1 MHLFILASY
10 GVVSAAAGFV
20 LSQSVSQLA
29 PTTCYLIAGAG
40 FLAAALLHEIFSRRL
55 EQRDLANQ
63 LDVAFDEVD
72 ELRDI
77 NRDLMADVVRAREEI
92 AVLCDVV
99 ESAADDANQMLA
111 REMKVLQSQLGHL
124 ESVRRPKAARPS
136 RRKPSNKALQE
147 RQVANQA
154 QESKVEADADTD
166 AVAEADA
173 PYVLTNVASPQ
184 SYEGPVD
191 EAEILGH
198 IREALE
204 SNRVDLYI
212 QPIVSLPQR
221 RAQHFE
227 AFSRIRTAD
236 GRIVAARQY
245 LDVAKKQG
253 LIGTI
258 DNLLL
263 MRCVQLL
270 RRNEKRQS
278 DVSFFVNISDHT
290 LNDTEFLDQFIGF
303 MASNPT
309 LATRLVFEIAQRDV
323 MGLSDTVLEQLAA
336 LGKLGFRFSM
346 DQVEDLDIDFQAL
359 AQANFRFMKVPI
371 SLLLTLPED
380 GANWVHPRNLKA
392 KSTVSEI
399 SLVVE
404 RIEQESDVIEVLEY
418 GFDFGQGFLFG
429 APRPSRDEADAA

>member
-1 MHLFILASY
+1 MHLFILVSY
-10 GVVSAAAGFV
+10 GAVSAAAGFV
-20 LSQSVSQLA
+20 LSQSVSELA
-29 PTTCYLIAGAG
+29 STTCYLIAGAG
-40 FLAAALLHEIFSRRL
+40 FLVAALLHEIVSRRL
-55 EQRDLANQ
+55 EQRDLAGQ
-63 LDVAFDEVD
+63 LDMAFDEVD
-72 ELRDI
+72 ELRDV
-77 NRDLMADVVRAREEI
+77 NRDLMADVVRVREEV
-92 AVLCDVV
+92 AVLCEVV
-99 ESAADDANQMLA
+99 ENAADDANQALA

-124 ESVRRPKAARPS
+124 ETVRRPKAARPS
-136 RRKPSNKALQE
+136 RRKPSSKAAQQ
-147 RQVANQA
+147 RQAANQA
-154 QESKVEADADTD
+154 PES
-166 AVAEADA
+166 AVAASA
-173 PYVLTNVASPQ
+173 PLELSNVASSQ
-184 SYEGPVD
+184 SYESPVD
-191 EAEILGH
+191 EEEILGH

-309 LATRLVFEIAQRDV
+309 LASRLVFEIGQRDV
-323 MGLSDTVLEQLAA
+323 MSLSDTVLEQLAA
-336 LGKLGFRFSM
+336 LGELGFRFSM
-346 DQVEDLDIDFQAL
+346 DQVEDLEIDFQAL
-359 AQANFRFMKVPI
+359 AQANFRFIKVPI

-380 GANWVHPRNLKA
+380 SANWVHPRNLKA

-399 SLVVE
+399 ALVVE

>member
-245 LDVAKKQG
+245 LDAAKKQG

>member
-20 LSQSVSQLA
+20 LSQSVTQLA

>member
-1 MHLFILASY
+1 
-10 GVVSAAAGFV
+10 
-20 LSQSVSQLA
+20 
-29 PTTCYLIAGAG
+29 
-40 FLAAALLHEIFSRRL
+40 
-55 EQRDLANQ
+55 
-63 LDVAFDEVD
+63 VD

>member
-278 DVSFFVNISDHT
+278 DVNFFVNISDHT

>member
-1 MHLFILASY
+1 
-10 GVVSAAAGFV
+10 
-20 LSQSVSQLA
+20 
-29 PTTCYLIAGAG
+29 
-40 FLAAALLHEIFSRRL
+40 
-55 EQRDLANQ
+55 
-63 LDVAFDEVD
+63 
-72 ELRDI
+72 
-77 NRDLMADVVRAREEI
+77 
-92 AVLCDVV
+92 
-99 ESAADDANQMLA
+99 
-111 REMKVLQSQLGHL
+111 
-124 ESVRRPKAARPS
+124 
-136 RRKPSNKALQE
+136 
-147 RQVANQA
+147 
-154 QESKVEADADTD
+154 
-166 AVAEADA
+166 
-173 PYVLTNVASPQ
+173 
-184 SYEGPVD
+184 
-191 EAEILGH
+191 
-198 IREALE
+198 
-204 SNRVDLYI
+204 
-212 QPIVSLPQR
+212 
-221 RAQHFE
+221 
-227 AFSRIRTAD
+227 
-236 GRIVAARQY
+236 
-245 LDVAKKQG
+245 
-253 LIGTI
+253 
-258 DNLLL
+258 
-263 MRCVQLL
+263 
-270 RRNEKRQS
+270 
-278 DVSFFVNISDHT
+278 

>member
-404 RIEQESDVIEVLEY
+404 RIEQESHVIEVLEY